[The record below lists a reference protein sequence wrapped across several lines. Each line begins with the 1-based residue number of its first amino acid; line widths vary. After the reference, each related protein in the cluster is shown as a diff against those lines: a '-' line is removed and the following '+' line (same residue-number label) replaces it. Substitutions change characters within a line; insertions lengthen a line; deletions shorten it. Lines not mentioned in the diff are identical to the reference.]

1 VPAIVDA
8 ATFER
13 VARRRASN
21 NPKALPPRV
30 VSSLAALVGLLK
42 CGHCGASMTQA
53 SGKSGRCRYDKCTT
67 RIAKDVNGCDARNLP
82 RDGTDAT
89 VLQALSERVFTPK
102 RVSLMLTELLRRQQ
116 QAKTP
121 ENARLITLKKEL
133 ERATTGLDRLYKAI
147 EEGALFIDET
157 RRERRQKLKARR
169 TELLT
174 EMAKVKDRQ
183 SLFVRRVNPD
193 TVKAFCSAL
202 KERFAD
208 PTSGLGKA

>member
-1 VPAIVDA
+1 
-8 ATFER
+8 
-13 VARRRASN
+13 
-21 NPKALPPRV
+21 
-30 VSSLAALVGLLK
+30 
-42 CGHCGASMTQA
+42 M
-53 SGKSGRCRYDKCTT
+53 
-67 RIAKDVNGCDARNLP
+67 
-82 RDGTDAT
+82 
-89 VLQALSERVFTPK
+89 
-102 RVSLMLTELLRRQQ
+102 
-116 QAKTP
+116 
-121 ENARLITLKKEL
+121 
-133 ERATTGLDRLYKAI
+133 DRLYKAI

-174 EMAKVKDRQ
+174 EMAKVKDRK